1 MTVVFAILYLLVHVL
16 ILVVLG
22 RFAVDMIQSFARGWR
37 PQGASLVLASSI
49 YAVTD
54 PILNPLRR
62 DRPGSVVDDPHLRA
76 GHPREHLHLPAGVGL
91 RSSGSRR
98 RSSALR

>member
-16 ILVVLG
+16 ILIVLG

-62 DRPGSVVDDPHLRA
+62 LIPPLRLGGIA
-76 GHPREHLHLPAGVGL
+76 LDLSSMILIFGL
-91 RSSGSRR
+91 VILESICISLLV
-98 RSSALR
+98 SA

>member
-16 ILVVLG
+16 ILAVLG

-62 DRPGSVVDDPHLRA
+62 LIPPLRLGGIALDLSSMILIFGLVILESVCISLLV
-76 GHPREHLHLPAGVGL
+76 
-91 RSSGSRR
+91 
-98 RSSALR
+98 SA

>member
-62 DRPGSVVDDPHLRA
+62 LIPPLRLGGIALDLSSMIHIFGLVILESVCISLLV
-76 GHPREHLHLPAGVGL
+76 
-91 RSSGSRR
+91 
-98 RSSALR
+98 SA

>member
-62 DRPGSVVDDPHLRA
+62 LIPPLRLGGIA
-76 GHPREHLHLPAGVGL
+76 LDLSSMILIFGL
-91 RSSGSRR
+91 VILESICISLLV
-98 RSSALR
+98 SA

>member
-1 MTVVFAILYLLVHVL
+1 MTVIFAILYLLVHVL

-62 DRPGSVVDDPHLRA
+62 LIPPLRLGGIALDLSSMILIFGLVILESVCISLLV
-76 GHPREHLHLPAGVGL
+76 
-91 RSSGSRR
+91 
-98 RSSALR
+98 SA

>member
-37 PQGASLVLASSI
+37 PQGAPLVLASSI

-62 DRPGSVVDDPHLRA
+62 LIPPLRLGGIALDLSSMILIFGLVILESVCISLLV
-76 GHPREHLHLPAGVGL
+76 
-91 RSSGSRR
+91 
-98 RSSALR
+98 SA

>member
-1 MTVVFAILYLLVHVL
+1 MTALFATPYLLVHVL

-62 DRPGSVVDDPHLRA
+62 LIPPLRLGGIALDLSSMILIFGLVILESVCISLLV
-76 GHPREHLHLPAGVGL
+76 
-91 RSSGSRR
+91 
-98 RSSALR
+98 SA

>member
-37 PQGASLVLASSI
+37 PQGLPWCWPRAS
-49 YAVTD
+49 T
-54 PILNPLRR
+54 P
-62 DRPGSVVDDPHLRA
+62 
-76 GHPREHLHLPAGVGL
+76 
-91 RSSGSRR
+91 
-98 RSSALR
+98 

>member
-62 DRPGSVVDDPHLRA
+62 LIPPLRLGGLALDLSSMILIFGLVILESVCISLLV
-76 GHPREHLHLPAGVGL
+76 
-91 RSSGSRR
+91 
-98 RSSALR
+98 SA

>member
-62 DRPGSVVDDPHLRA
+62 LIPPLRLGGIALDLSSMILIFALVILESVCISLLV
-76 GHPREHLHLPAGVGL
+76 
-91 RSSGSRR
+91 
-98 RSSALR
+98 SA

>member
-54 PILNPLRR
+54 PILSPLRR
-62 DRPGSVVDDPHLRA
+62 LIPPLRLGGIALDLSSMILIFGLVILESVCISLLV
-76 GHPREHLHLPAGVGL
+76 
-91 RSSGSRR
+91 
-98 RSSALR
+98 SA

>member
-1 MTVVFAILYLLVHVL
+1 MTVIFAILYLLVHVL

-54 PILNPLRR
+54 PILDPLRR
-62 DRPGSVVDDPHLRA
+62 LIPPLRLGGIALDLSSMILIFGLVILESVCISLLV
-76 GHPREHLHLPAGVGL
+76 
-91 RSSGSRR
+91 
-98 RSSALR
+98 SA

>member
-62 DRPGSVVDDPHLRA
+62 LIPPLRLGGMALDLSSMILIFGLVILESVCISLLV
-76 GHPREHLHLPAGVGL
+76 
-91 RSSGSRR
+91 
-98 RSSALR
+98 SA

>member
-62 DRPGSVVDDPHLRA
+62 LIPPLRLGGIA
-76 GHPREHLHLPAGVGL
+76 LDLSSMILIFGL
-91 RSSGSRR
+91 VILESLS
-98 RSSALR
+98 LIHI

>member
-62 DRPGSVVDDPHLRA
+62 LIPPLRL
-76 GHPREHLHLPAGVGL
+76 GGF
-91 RSSGSRR
+91 
-98 RSSALR
+98 ALDFGFTLVMFAVIILMYVAVALQQA

>member
-62 DRPGSVVDDPHLRA
+62 LIPPLRLGGIALDLSSMILIFGLVILESVCISL
-76 GHPREHLHLPAGVGL
+76 LM
-91 RSSGSRR
+91 
-98 RSSALR
+98 SA

>member
-22 RFAVDMIQSFARGWR
+22 RFAVDMIQSFAHGWR

-62 DRPGSVVDDPHLRA
+62 LIPPLRLGGIALDLSSMILIFGLVILESVCISLLV
-76 GHPREHLHLPAGVGL
+76 
-91 RSSGSRR
+91 
-98 RSSALR
+98 SA

>member
-62 DRPGSVVDDPHLRA
+62 LIPPLRLGGIALDLSSMILIFGLVILESVCISL
-76 GHPREHLHLPAGVGL
+76 LL
-91 RSSGSRR
+91 SS
-98 RSSALR
+98 

>member
-22 RFAVDMIQSFARGWR
+22 RFAVDMIQSFAGGWR

-62 DRPGSVVDDPHLRA
+62 LIPPLRLGGIALDLSSMILIFGLVILESVCISLLV
-76 GHPREHLHLPAGVGL
+76 
-91 RSSGSRR
+91 
-98 RSSALR
+98 SA

>member
-37 PQGASLVLASSI
+37 PQGASLVLVSSI

-62 DRPGSVVDDPHLRA
+62 LIPPLRLGGIALDLSSMILIFGLVILESVCISLLV
-76 GHPREHLHLPAGVGL
+76 
-91 RSSGSRR
+91 
-98 RSSALR
+98 SA

>member
-16 ILVVLG
+16 ILIVLG

-62 DRPGSVVDDPHLRA
+62 LIPPLRLGGIALDLSSMILIFGLVILESVCISLLV
-76 GHPREHLHLPAGVGL
+76 
-91 RSSGSRR
+91 
-98 RSSALR
+98 SA

>member
-62 DRPGSVVDDPHLRA
+62 LIPPLRLGGVAVDLSFIALLILCYVLR
-76 GHPREHLHLPAGVGL
+76 GL
-91 RSSGSRR
+91 N
-98 RSSALR
+98 SAILLSA

>member
-62 DRPGSVVDDPHLRA
+62 LIPPLRLGGIALDLSSMILIFGLVILESVCISLLV
-76 GHPREHLHLPAGVGL
+76 
-91 RSSGSRR
+91 
-98 RSSALR
+98 SA

>member
-54 PILNPLRR
+54 PILTPLRR
-62 DRPGSVVDDPHLRA
+62 LIPPLRLGGIALDLSSMILIFGLVILESVCISLLV
-76 GHPREHLHLPAGVGL
+76 
-91 RSSGSRR
+91 
-98 RSSALR
+98 SA

>member
-1 MTVVFAILYLLVHVL
+1 MTVVYAIFYLLVHVL

-62 DRPGSVVDDPHLRA
+62 LIPPLRLGGIALDLSSMILIFGLVILESVCISL
-76 GHPREHLHLPAGVGL
+76 LL
-91 RSSGSRR
+91 
-98 RSSALR
+98 SA

>member
-62 DRPGSVVDDPHLRA
+62 LIPPLRLGGIALDLSSMILIFGLVILESVCISL
-76 GHPREHLHLPAGVGL
+76 LL
-91 RSSGSRR
+91 
-98 RSSALR
+98 SA

>member
-1 MTVVFAILYLLVHVL
+1 MTIVFAILYLLVHVL

-62 DRPGSVVDDPHLRA
+62 LIPPLRLGGIALDLSSMILIFGLVILESVCISL
-76 GHPREHLHLPAGVGL
+76 LL
-91 RSSGSRR
+91 
-98 RSSALR
+98 SA

>member
-16 ILVVLG
+16 ILIVLG

-62 DRPGSVVDDPHLRA
+62 LIPPLRLGGIALDLSSMIIIFGLVILESVCISLLV
-76 GHPREHLHLPAGVGL
+76 
-91 RSSGSRR
+91 
-98 RSSALR
+98 SA